1 MAEALLRTISNGS
14 YETFSAG
21 TEAHGLNSMAI
32 DVMQEI
38 GIDISQQKSERF
50 TQYCHKSFEHVIT
63 VCDSARESCPIF
75 SVESQY
81 HWAFEDPALATGSR
95 NERMAVFRRVRDEI
109 AAQIQQFVDGFID
122 SVSYTHL
129 RAHETDS

>member
-50 TQYCHKSFEHVIT
+50 TQYCHKDFEHVIT
-63 VCDSARESCPIF
+63 VCDSARESCPLF
-75 SVESQY
+75 AVETRY
-81 HWAFEDPALATGSR
+81 HWNFDDPALVTGSR
-95 NERMAVFRRVRDEI
+95 NERMTVFRRVRDEI
-109 AAQIQQFVDGFID
+109 AAQIRQFVDGSID
-122 SVSYTHL
+122 
-129 RAHETDS
+129 

>member
-1 MAEALLRTISNGS
+1 
-14 YETFSAG
+14 
-21 TEAHGLNSMAI
+21 MAI

-50 TQYCHKSFEHVIT
+50 TQYWHKSFEHVIT
-63 VCDSARESCPIF
+63 VCDSAREPCPIF

-81 HWAFEDPALATGSR
+81 HWDFDDPALATGSR

-109 AAQIQQFVDGFID
+109 AAQIQQFVDGSID
-122 SVSYTHL
+122 
-129 RAHETDS
+129 